1 MSSRAKRV
9 TALVK
14 ALEEQIKFEIGY
26 SNSHIMIQNQFRILD
41 NRSFEKE
48 NSKNMILYKTFLDKS
63 LNKEYELFV
72 KSDLSALLKHDY
84 SVDNDGIEKKL
95 ENLINR
101 NRFSSSDYDLSQD
114 IDESSSYNLSK
125 NKENSTNDLEN
136 LKSEDSSEMTIEQY
150 DTFYTKLIK
159 TDMVIRNKVNKN
171 HALFIEAMI
180 DFDEKSLYIERILP
194 FVDKAAVNDNS
205 LIVAPQPL
213 LEKESK
219 TQADLIKG
227 PFFAYMDP
235 AIQEAMYQ
243 LLKNWGIVENKQ
255 FIIDIFTSAETKEQN
270 LYLDW
275 LFRLKDHLT
284 NVSK

>member
-26 SNSHIMIQNQFRILD
+26 SNSHIMFQNQFRILD

-101 NRFSSSDYDLSQD
+101 NKFSSSDYDLSQD

-125 NKENSTNDLEN
+125 NKENSTNDF
-136 LKSEDSSEMTIEQY
+136 EDSSEMTIEQY

-159 TDMVIRNKVNKN
+159 TDMVIRNKVNKK

-243 LLKNWGIVENKQ
+243 LLKTGGLSK
-255 FIIDIFTSAETKEQN
+255 
-270 LYLDW
+270 
-275 LFRLKDHLT
+275 T
-284 NVSK
+284 NSLL

>member
-1 MSSRAKRV
+1 MSSRAKKV

-26 SNSHIMIQNQFRILD
+26 SNSHIMFQNQFRILD

-72 KSDLSALLKHDY
+72 KSDLSDMLKYNY
-84 SVDNDGIEKKL
+84 SVDNKGIEEKL

-101 NRFSSSDYDLSQD
+101 NRFSTSDYELSQD
-114 IDESSSYNLSK
+114 FDQSSSYKESK
-125 NKENSTNDLEN
+125 NNGNSTNDIQN
-136 LKSEDSSEMTIEQY
+136 LKLEGTSELTIEQY

-159 TDMVIRNKVNKN
+159 TDMVIRNKMNKE
-171 HALFIEAMI
+171 HALFIETMI
-180 DFDEKSLYIERILP
+180 DFDEKLLYIERILP
-194 FVDKAAVNDNS
+194 FVDKEAVNDNS
-205 LIVAPQPL
+205 VIVAPKSL
-213 LEKESK
+213 IIKKSK
-219 TQADLIKG
+219 TQTNLIKG
-227 PFFAYMDP
+227 PLFAYMDP
-235 AIQEAMYQ
+235 SIQEAMYQ
-243 LLKNWGIVENKQ
+243 LLKNWGIIENKQ
-255 FIIDIFTSAETKEQN
+255 FIIDIFTSAETREQS

-284 NVSK
+284 KTSK

>member
-26 SNSHIMIQNQFRILD
+26 SNSHIKFQNQFRILD
-41 NRSFEKE
+41 NRIFEKE
-48 NSKNMILYKTFLDKS
+48 NSKNMILYKKFLDKS

-72 KSDLSALLKHDY
+72 KSDLSALLKYDY

-101 NRFSSSDYDLSQD
+101 NRFSSSDFDISKD
-114 IDESSSYNLSK
+114 IDESPSYSMPRSK
-125 NKENSTNDLEN
+125 EGSEDDFEN
-136 LKSEDSSEMTIEQY
+136 LKTEDTSEMTIEQY

-159 TDMVIRNKVNKN
+159 TDIVIRNTINKK

-194 FVDKAAVNDNS
+194 FIDKEVVNDNS
-205 LIVAPQPL
+205 LIVVPQPL
-213 LEKESK
+213 LKNEIK
-219 TQADLIKG
+219 TQTDLIKG

-235 AIQEAMYQ
+235 AIQETMYQ

-255 FIIDIFTSAETKEQN
+255 FIIDIFTSAEAKEQN

-275 LFRLKDHLT
+275 LFRLKGHLP
-284 NVSK
+284 NVS